1 MNWTCEVAAALYR
14 KARCRPTA
22 SRGLRAAD
30 LAAVLLGMAF
40 TVQAVADDAL
50 APSAEAGLPDS
61 ALVKVKEG
69 DALPLPL
76 VRDARQLAAVVGG
89 IISYTRWPQ
98 APHAVRLCVLGHGG
112 LVEQVQASTPPP
124 GQRALVAQ
132 TVRLDAN
139 YQRDCDAVYV
149 TAMPP
154 ENARIVLRQVV
165 GSPILTVGEGA
176 EFCSDGG
183 MFCLDDGI
191 RALPGNPRAR
201 FSANLDAIARSG
213 LRVNPQVLLLARV
226 PKASPP

>member
-1 MNWTCEVAAALYR
+1 MNWTCEVAANLYR
-14 KARCRPTA
+14 KARCRPKV
-22 SRGLRAAD
+22 SRGLRVTD
-30 LAAVLLGMAF
+30 LAAVLLGVAF

-50 APSAEAGLPDS
+50 SLSIDAGVPDP
-61 ALVKVKEG
+61 ALIKVREG
-69 DALPLPL
+69 DTAVLPL

-98 APHAVRLCVLGHGG
+98 SPPAVRLCVLGHGG
-112 LVEQVQASTPPP
+112 LVEQVQASTTSS

-132 TVRLDAN
+132 AVRLDAN

-183 MFCLDDGI
+183 MFCLDDGT
-191 RALPGNPRAR
+191 RAMPGNPRAR

-226 PKASPP
+226 PKVSPP